1 MIVGL
6 RERKSETQDKKPTR
20 YFSKNQEKTVANR
33 LGGSTTLN
41 SGATPFQK
49 GDINVGNLLL
59 VECKTKTKDS
69 DSISIK
75 KEWLDK
81 NSKEALFMG
90 KKYNTIAFN
99 FGPNQKNYYIL
110 DEVLFEEFLNYL
122 KAIHSEE

>member
-6 RERKSETQDKKPTR
+6 RERKKDNDPKKPTR
-20 YFSKNQEKTVANR
+20 YYSKNQEKEVAKR

-59 VECKTKTKDS
+59 IECKTKTKDS

-75 KEWLDK
+75 KE
-81 NSKEALFMG
+81 
-90 KKYNTIAFN
+90 
-99 FGPNQKNYYIL
+99 
-110 DEVLFEEFLNYL
+110 
-122 KAIHSEE
+122 